1 MKRIIILLLALCLC
15 IPFISCE
22 SEQKS
27 ENKVISDI
35 LFLGD
40 DLMETSKVYEYFEE
54 LCHINGKTAVNIH
67 HRTIEDARM
76 YTYADMCKEDKEFR
90 SAVKN
95 ADVILFQEGSAE
107 TATTVESV
115 TKILEYADD
124 PLVVCI
130 SYYGYPRWMHRN
142 IFLDSHPDFRY
153 ADSNTVIGGI
163 LTPED
168 APVGYEH
175 LYEEDYRHPNE
186 LNGFIVSLICYS
198 KVYDVKPANIKWQGM
213 EEKGS
218 LILGTPCG
226 TTEELFDLLSE
237 LHKGVIKHIN

>member
-1 MKRIIILLLALCLC
+1 MKRIIILLLVLALCVPLV
-15 IPFISCE
+15 SCR
-22 SEQKS
+22 SEQKTEKKYIS
-27 ENKVISDI
+27 EV

-40 DLMETSKVYEYFEE
+40 DLMETSKVYDYFTE
-54 LCHINGKTAVNIH
+54 LCRINGKSTVSVSH
-67 HRTIEDARM
+67 YTVEDARM

-115 TKILEYADD
+115 TTILEYADD

-168 APVGYEH
+168 SPVYYED
-175 LYEEDYRHPNE
+175 LYQEDYRHPNE
-186 LNGFIVSLICYS
+186 LNGFIVSLVCYS
-198 KVYDVKPANIKWQGM
+198 KVYGISPANISIEGI
-213 EEKGS
+213 EETEG
-218 LILGTPCG
+218 LITCTPCNN
-226 TTEELFDLLSE
+226 TAELKELLVE

>member
-1 MKRIIILLLALCLC
+1 MKRIIILLLSLCLC

-54 LCHINGKTAVNIH
+54 LCHINGKTSVSINHYA
-67 HRTIEDARM
+67 IEDARM

-90 SAVKN
+90 DLVKK

-107 TATTVESV
+107 TVTTVESV
-115 TKILEYADD
+115 TTILEYADD

-142 IFLDSHPDFRY
+142 IFLNSHPDFRY

-168 APVGYEH
+168 APIGYEH
-175 LYEEDYRHPNE
+175 LYLEDYRHPNE

-198 KVYDVKPANIKWQGM
+198 KVYNISPANIVWQGV
-213 EEKGS
+213 EQRGS
-218 LILGTPCG
+218 LLTASPCRSVD
-226 TTEELFDLLSE
+226 ELSVLLSD
-237 LHKGVIKHIN
+237 LQKKVNKHIN

>member
-1 MKRIIILLLALCLC
+1 MKRIIIFLLTLALCVPL
-15 IPFISCE
+15 ISCR
-22 SEQKS
+22 SEQKT
-27 ENKVISDI
+27 EKKHISDI

-54 LCHINGKTAVNIH
+54 LCRINGKTSVNVSH
-67 HRTIEDARM
+67 YTVEDARM

-115 TKILEYADD
+115 TTILEYADD

-168 APVGYEH
+168 SPVYYED
-175 LYEEDYRHPNE
+175 LYQEDYRHPNE
-186 LNGFIVSLICYS
+186 LNGFIVSLVCYS
-198 KVYDVKPANIKWQGM
+198 KVYDISPANISIEGI
-213 EEKGS
+213 EETEG
-218 LILGTPCG
+218 LITGTPCNN
-226 TTEELFDLLSE
+226 TEELKELLFE

>member
-1 MKRIIILLLALCLC
+1 MKRIIIFLLTLCLC
-15 IPFISCE
+15 IPFVSCE
-22 SEQKS
+22 EETKT
-27 ENKVISDI
+27 EKKHISDI

-40 DLMETSKVYEYFEE
+40 DLMETSKVYDYFEE
-54 LCHINGKTAVNIH
+54 LCAINGKSTVNVSH
-67 HRTIEDARM
+67 YTVEDARM

-107 TATTVESV
+107 TETTVESV

-213 EEKGS
+213 EEKES

>member
-1 MKRIIILLLALCLC
+1 MKRLIILLLTLCLC
-15 IPFISCE
+15 IPFVSCE
-22 SEQKS
+22 EETKT
-27 ENKVISDI
+27 EKKLISDI

-40 DLMETSKVYEYFEE
+40 DLMETSKVYDYFEE
-54 LCHINGKTAVNIH
+54 LCRINGKSTVSVSH
-67 HRTIEDARM
+67 YTVEDARM

-107 TATTVESV
+107 TVTTVESV
-115 TKILEYADD
+115 TTILEYADD

-153 ADSNTVIGGI
+153 ADSNTVVGGI

-168 APVGYEH
+168 SPIGYEH
-175 LYEEDYRHPNE
+175 LYQEDYRHPNE
-186 LNGFIVSLICYS
+186 LNGLITAFICYS
-198 KVYDVKPANIKWQGM
+198 KVYDIKPISIKWQGI
-213 EEKGS
+213 EENEGLYIDGLCQS
-218 LILGTPCG
+218 SDELITLIA
-226 TTEELFDLLSE
+226 DLQ
-237 LHKGVIKHIN
+237 KDINKHIN

>member
-1 MKRIIILLLALCLC
+1 MKRIFVFLLAICLC
-15 IPFISCE
+15 FSFISCKKE
-22 SEQKS
+22 EK

-40 DLMETSKVYEYFEE
+40 DLMETSRVYEYFEQ
-54 LCHINGKTAVNIH
+54 LCRINGKTSVNIAH
-67 HRTIEDARM
+67 YAIEDARM

-90 SAVKN
+90 KAVKE

-107 TATTVESV
+107 TETTVESV
-115 TKILEYADD
+115 TTILDYADD

-142 IFLDSHPDFRY
+142 IFLNSHPDFRY

-175 LYEEDYRHPNE
+175 LYQEDYRHPNE

-198 KVYDVKPANIKWQGM
+198 KVYDVRPVSIKWQGI
-213 EEKGS
+213 EDDERL
-218 LILGTPCG
+218 LIEGLCENK
-226 TTEELFDLLSE
+226 EELIALLADLQQ
-237 LHKGVIKHIN
+237 KVNKHIN

>member
-1 MKRIIILLLALCLC
+1 MKRIIIFLLTLCLC
-15 IPFISCE
+15 IPFVSCE
-22 SEQKS
+22 EETKT
-27 ENKVISDI
+27 EKKYISDI

-54 LCHINGKTAVNIH
+54 LCTINGKTSVSVSH
-67 HRTIEDARM
+67 YTVEDARM

-107 TATTVESV
+107 TETTVESV
-115 TKILEYADD
+115 TTILEYADD

-142 IFLDSHPDFRY
+142 IFLNSHPDFRY

-168 APVGYEH
+168 SPVYYED
-175 LYEEDYRHPNE
+175 LYQEDYRHPNE

-198 KVYDVKPANIKWQGM
+198 KVYDISPANVSFEGIENKQELM
-213 EEKGS
+213 
-218 LILGTPCG
+218 TCAPCNN
-226 TTEELFDLLSE
+226 TEELKELLVE

>member
-1 MKRIIILLLALCLC
+1 MKRIIILLLIVVLC
-15 IPFISCE
+15 IPLASCKE
-22 SEQKS
+22 EKKS

-40 DLMETSKVYEYFEE
+40 DLMETSRVYDYFEQ
-54 LCHINGKTAVNIH
+54 LCRINGKTSVNVTH
-67 HRTIEDARM
+67 YTIEDARM
-76 YTYADMCKEDKEFR
+76 YTYADMCKEDKDFR
-90 SAVKN
+90 NAVKE

-107 TATTVESV
+107 TETTVESV
-115 TKILEYADD
+115 TTILEYAND

-175 LYEEDYRHPNE
+175 LYQEDYRHPNE

-198 KVYDVKPANIKWQGM
+198 KVYDVKPISIKWQGI
-213 EEKGS
+213 EEDERLMINGLCES
-218 LILGTPCG
+218 SDELIALIA
-226 TTEELFDLLSE
+226 DLQ
-237 LHKGVIKHIN
+237 KDINKYIN